1 MENNT
6 FTNKIRDVKV
16 FSDPPIMF
24 MVLDYME
31 SDLKRVMSQDKF
43 SIS

>member
-6 FTNKIRDVKV
+6 FTSKILDAQV

-31 SDLKRVMSQDKF
+31 TDLKKVMGQEQVSL
-43 SIS
+43 S